1 MLEKRL
7 KYINDFF
14 NNRISNIIKKL
25 EKDYNTNEFDT
36 IKVHAITTYDLYRL
50 GFFYI
55 EIIGCYFDENY
66 IEHETYSYKI
76 SVDMKDVQ
84 ENEFEDVSDFVWRLE
99 YTINDKYTNKKIEQY
114 KYD

>member
-1 MLEKRL
+1 MEKRL

-14 NNRISNIIKKL
+14 NNEISNIIKKL
-25 EKDYNTNEFDT
+25 EKDYNINGFDT
-36 IKVHAITTYDLYRL
+36 IKLHAIAGDDWYRI

-76 SVDMKDVQ
+76 SVNMKDVQ